1 MLLDWSI
8 VALQDWCMA
17 LKSYKKD
24 TVVVLCGPVC
34 AERFLSAVEIQVF
47 CFFAEGE
54 KLEYPEKS
62 NWSKQTNK
70 KSSWNLHKPGSMIWT
85 SPTGWRLGHHHHCII
100 FASELSGHLTTTQF
114 FFWAKVFFFFFYLII
129 VVPIASIK
137 MRK

>member
-47 CFFAEGE
+47 CFFAEGGKTRVPRE
-54 KLEYPEKS
+54 KQL
-62 NWSKQTNK
+62 KQADQQK
-70 KSSWNLHKPGSMIWT
+70 KFLKPT
-85 SPTGWRLGHHHHCII
+85 
-100 FASELSGHLTTTQF
+100 
-114 FFWAKVFFFFFYLII
+114 
-129 VVPIASIK
+129 
-137 MRK
+137 